1 MKPILIIAPH
11 RQILESSIKIAEA
24 ADDIE
29 VVHGLLEDAVG
40 IAGEGERRGAEVI
53 VSRGG
58 TARIIEAS
66 DVNLP
71 IVDIPVSPY
80 ELLQAVHAAKQFG
93 SNITVLGFS
102 NIIQG
107 VDAVS
112 HILDLNVTTY
122 TIHDYNDG
130 ENVFQRVARSGARI
144 DALLG
149 GTVAELLA
157 EKYGIPTVPL
167 ETSPVTLEASVREAR
182 RLLTATRREKEKTNQ
197 VQAILNNISEG
208 IIAVNRRGRITIF
221 NKSAVGI
228 TGIAG
233 GPLSGEY
240 VDEVIPNTRLL
251 EVIESS
257 EPELGQ
263 LQRIGS
269 STVLTN
275 RVPVVVE
282 GRTVGA
288 VATFADVTKIQE
300 YEQRI
305 RGKLR
310 EQGHVAR
317 LRLEDIKGSSRAI
330 RQAKQDAQKYAGVDS
345 TVLIEGESGTGKEMF
360 AQGIHQLSP
369 RNNGPFVAVNC
380 AAISHSLMESELFGY
395 EKGAYTGAHK
405 DGKTGLFV
413 EANKGTIFLDEV
425 SEINPDIQAR
435 LLRVLQEREV
445 RPLGSNKV
453 IPIDVRIIAATN
465 RTLAEEVR
473 KGAFRS
479 DLFYRLNIL
488 KLKVPPLRLRDSDC
502 RELVGHFL
510 DKHSRQQGRRI
521 TIAGD
526 ALKLLL
532 RYDWP
537 GNIRELEN
545 MVERL
550 VVLVDG
556 EIGRCD
562 VERCLDDLSEA
573 VTCSGETIG
582 EIRRDH
588 ILKILDECGGNKT
601 RTSER
606 LGISRTH
613 LWRLL
618 KSME

>member
-11 RQILESSIKIAEA
+11 RQIVEASLRLAET

-29 VVHGLLEDAVG
+29 VVHGLLEDAVS
-40 IAGEGERRGAEVI
+40 IAKEGERRGAEAI
-53 VSRGG
+53 ISRGG
-58 TARIIEAS
+58 TARIIEGS
-66 DVNLP
+66 DIGLP

-80 ELLQAVHAAKQFG
+80 ELLHAIHDARQYG
-93 SNITVLGFS
+93 NNIFVLGFS
-102 NIIQG
+102 NIIKG
-107 VDAVS
+107 VEAVS
-112 HILDLNVTTY
+112 HILDLNISTC

-130 ENVFQRVARSGARI
+130 ERVFQRIVRSGHGI

-167 ETSPVTLEASVREAR
+167 ETSPVTIESSIREAR
-182 RLLTATRREKEKTNQ
+182 RLLAAMRREKEKTTQ
-197 VQAILNNISEG
+197 MQAILNNINEG
-208 IIAVNRRGRITIF
+208 IIAVNQQGQITIF
-221 NKSAVGI
+221 NESAAGI
-228 TGIAG
+228 TGISG
-233 GPLSGEY
+233 RSPSGEY
-240 VDEVIPNTRLL
+240 VDEVIPNTQLL
-251 EVIESS
+251 QVIETS

-263 LQRIGS
+263 LQRIGP

-310 EQGHVAR
+310 EQGHVAKFR
-317 LRLEDIKGSSRAI
+317 LDDIKGSSRAI
-330 RQAKQDAQKYAGVDS
+330 MQARHDAQKYAGVDS

-369 RNNGPFVAVNC
+369 RNTGPFVAVNC
-380 AAISHSLMESELFGY
+380 AAISRSLIESELFGY
-395 EKGAYTGAHK
+395 EKGAYTGAQK

-425 SEINPDIQAR
+425 SEIDLDIQAR

-453 IPIDVRIIAATN
+453 IPVDVRIIAATN
-465 RTLAEEVR
+465 KTLAEEVR
-473 KGAFRS
+473 DGAFRA

-488 KLKVPPLRLRDSDC
+488 KLKVPPLRLRDADC
-502 RELVGHFL
+502 RELVDHFL
-510 DKHSRQQGRRI
+510 DKNFQRLGKRASI
-521 TIAGD
+521 TGD
-526 ALKLLL
+526 ALRLLL
-532 RYDWP
+532 GYGWP

-545 MVERL
+545 VVERL
-550 VVLVDG
+550 VVLADG
-556 EIGRCD
+556 DIGECD
-562 VERCLDDLSEA
+562 VARCLEDLAGADACPE
-573 VTCSGETIG
+573 ETIG
-582 EIRRDH
+582 KIRSDH
-588 ILKILDECGGNKT
+588 IRKVLAECGGNRT
-601 RTSER
+601 RAAER